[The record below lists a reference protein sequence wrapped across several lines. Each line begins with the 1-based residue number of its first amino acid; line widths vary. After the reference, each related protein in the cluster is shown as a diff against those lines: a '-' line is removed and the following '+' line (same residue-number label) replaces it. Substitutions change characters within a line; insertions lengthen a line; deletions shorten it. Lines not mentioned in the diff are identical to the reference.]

1 MTVLLLDVVDGV
13 ATVTLNR
20 PESLNSLSLEL
31 KVALRD
37 TLDKLADDP
46 GVRAIVLTGAG
57 RAFCVG
63 QDLREHTTTAG
74 RGLAGAAVDR
84 TRALQPDRATASP
97 ACPSR

>member
-46 GVRAIVLTGAG
+46 GIRAIVLTGSG

-63 QDLREHTTTAG
+63 QEREAG
-74 RGLAGAAVDR
+74 TGSGRHSAYGGDHRLGHSGN
-84 TRALQPDRATASP
+84 P
-97 ACPSR
+97 